1 MLYLWVW
8 ILQIHIH
15 LAVATFKIKYFIQ
28 CDNLA
33 LFVSLGYN
41 QNMERFSSPEQ
52 SEVSDQEL
60 IDALKSKGV
69 ENPEVHQLLQRWTKQ
84 GEKQVVN
91 PEDAIK
97 FNQRRARLYVEAGY
111 VQEGLEVLES
121 ARMQAWNEQREELFN
136 QIMTEMDE
144 IEDKYSGSSN

>member
-1 MLYLWVW
+1 M
-8 ILQIHIH
+8 
-15 LAVATFKIKYFIQ
+15 Q
-28 CDNLA
+28 CDNIA
-33 LFVSLGYN
+33 LFYNLGYN
-41 QNMERFSSPEQ
+41 RNMEKFSSPEK

-69 ENPEVHQLLQRWTKQ
+69 EDPEVHRLLQQWTEQ
-84 GEKQVVN
+84 GEKQVIN

-97 FNQRRARLYVEAGY
+97 FNQKRARLYVEAGY

>member
-1 MLYLWVW
+1 
-8 ILQIHIH
+8 
-15 LAVATFKIKYFIQ
+15 
-28 CDNLA
+28 
-33 LFVSLGYN
+33 
-41 QNMERFSSPEQ
+41 MEKFSSPEK

-69 ENPEVHQLLQRWTKQ
+69 EDPEVHRLLQQWTEQ
-84 GEKQVVN
+84 GEKQVIN

-97 FNQRRARLYVEAGY
+97 FNQKRARLYVEAGY

-121 ARMQAWNEQREELFN
+121 ARMQAWNEQREEVFN
-136 QIMTEMDE
+136 QIMAEMNA

>member
-1 MLYLWVW
+1 M
-8 ILQIHIH
+8 
-15 LAVATFKIKYFIQ
+15 Q
-28 CDNLA
+28 CDNIA
-33 LFVSLGYN
+33 LFYNLGYN
-41 QNMERFSSPEQ
+41 RNMEKFSSPEK

-69 ENPEVHQLLQRWTKQ
+69 EDPEVHRLLQQWTEQ
-84 GEKQVVN
+84 GEKQVIN

-97 FNQRRARLYVEAGY
+97 FNQKRARLYVEAGY

-121 ARMQAWNEQREELFN
+121 ARMQAWNEQREEVFN
-136 QIMTEMDE
+136 QIMAEMNA

>member
-1 MLYLWVW
+1 M
-8 ILQIHIH
+8 
-15 LAVATFKIKYFIQ
+15 Q
-28 CDNLA
+28 CDNIA
-33 LFVSLGYN
+33 LFYNLGYN
-41 QNMERFSSPEQ
+41 RNMEKFSSPEK

-69 ENPEVHQLLQRWTKQ
+69 EDPEVHRLLQQWTEQ
-84 GEKQVVN
+84 GEKQVIN

-97 FNQRRARLYVEAGY
+97 FNQKRARLYVEAGY

-121 ARMQAWNEQREELFN
+121 ARMQAWNEQREEVFN
-136 QIMTEMDE
+136 QIMAEINA